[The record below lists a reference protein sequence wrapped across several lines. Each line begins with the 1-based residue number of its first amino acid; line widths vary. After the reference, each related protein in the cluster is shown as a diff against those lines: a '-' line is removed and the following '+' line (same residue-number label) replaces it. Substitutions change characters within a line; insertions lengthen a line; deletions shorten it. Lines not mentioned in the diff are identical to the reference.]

1 VPTHCTAP
9 PPGRAEALVEE
20 HADWARRVAR
30 LLASA
35 YPRGLAEDL
44 EAAGFSAVWEAAR
57 RYDPARGASFRTY
70 AYWFVRGRIRDWARR
85 VGQKRC
91 GRHPSRPERIYSLQH
106 LLRPRREGDRGGEL
120 LGLGADPKQ
129 PDPSRG
135 QQRRDLLAACLR
147 GCSARERRL
156 LTLYYCE
163 GRTMREVAAALGTSE
178 SNVSYRHRDLLARL
192 REDLAYRRAEWEGG
206 RDGR

>member
-30 LLASA
+30 QLASA
-35 YPRGLAEDL
+35 YPRGLGLAEDL

-57 RYDPARGASFRTY
+57 RYDPSRGASFRTF
-70 AYWFVRGRIRDWARR
+70 AYCFVRGRIKDWARR

-91 GRHPSRPERIYSLQH
+91 DRHPSRPEKVFSLQA
-106 LLRPRREGDRGGEL
+106 LLRPRREGERPGEFL
-120 LGLGADPKQ
+120 DLESDPRQ

-135 QQRRDLLAACLR
+135 QQARDLVAACLR
-147 GCSARERRL
+147 GCSARERTL
-156 LTLYYCE
+156 LLMYYCD
-163 GRTMREVAAALGTSE
+163 GRTMAQVAEALGTSE

-192 REDLAYRRAEWEGG
+192 REDLAHRRAEWA
-206 RDGR
+206 